1 MKNLSSRGIL
11 TIVFGIYI
19 LAELAVG
26 IINLLI

>member
-1 MKNLSSRGIL
+1 MKNLGSRGIL
-11 TIVFGIYI
+11 TIVIGIYI

>member
-11 TIVFGIYI
+11 TIVIGIYI